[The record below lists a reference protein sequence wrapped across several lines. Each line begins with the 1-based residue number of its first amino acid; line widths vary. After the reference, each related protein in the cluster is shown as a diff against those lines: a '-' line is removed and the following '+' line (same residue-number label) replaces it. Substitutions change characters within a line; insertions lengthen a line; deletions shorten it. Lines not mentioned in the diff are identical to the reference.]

1 MVRIVEVRYPDGHKG
16 IYTIH
21 NEFDEQRIMR
31 EIQKRRGVI
40 VPEKPP
46 STDAVLREKYGVGL
60 KEIQQIIN
68 SSKSQPEAIQKL
80 RRMLTGSTKYDPR
93 YHELEVLLTSAWD
106 AKTHSYIPEAK
117 KEYEEEL
124 QDIVVRN
131 TKGFYSD
138 GKRILPMHHV
148 VGPVPRPEQVLEIER
163 NTGIKTVPKP
173 EPKPTIVATR
183 VPTNTEPHTVHVTNI
198 QEQEPKKIDLKKVG
212 LGLLG
217 LAVLYYMLRRR

>member
-21 NEFDEQRIMR
+21 DEFDERRIMR
-31 EIQKRRGVI
+31 EIQERGGVI

-46 STDAVLREKYGVGL
+46 SPDAVLREKYGVGL

-80 RRMLTGSTKYDPR
+80 RKMLTGSTKYDPR

-106 AKTHSYIPEAK
+106 AKTHPYIPEAG
-117 KEYEEEL
+117 KEYKEEL
-124 QDIVVRN
+124 RSVVLRN

-138 GKRILPMHHV
+138 GKRILPIHHV

-163 NTGIKTVPKP
+163 NTGIKTVPMP
-173 EPKPTIVATR
+173 EPVPTLIATR
-183 VPTNTEPHTVHVTNI
+183 VPTNAEPHTVHVTNV
-198 QEQEPKKIDLKKVG
+198 QEQEPKKIDFKKVG
-212 LGLLG
+212 LAIAA
-217 LAVLYYMLRRR
+217 LAVLYYVLRR